1 MKRLVLIDGHA
12 IIHRAYHAL
21 PVMTLPNGKQVH
33 AVYGFI
39 SMLFRIIE
47 QLKPTH
53 LAVAFDLPGVTFRQE
68 LYLAYQ
74 SHRPQT
80 EDGLIGQFQIVRD
93 VTSIANIPVCI
104 AEGFEA
110 DDVIGTISCQYTGNS
125 KRYKGRDKVD
135 EVVIVTGDRDILQ
148 LVTDKI
154 KVFIPIKGLSEGRL
168 FGIKD
173 VEEYLGVKPSQ
184 VVDYKALV
192 GDSSDNYPGVP
203 GIGPKTALAL
213 LSKYGTFANTYKA
226 LSGHWVLGEKIKE
239 KLIQGHE
246 SGKLSKQLAQIE
258 INIPIKFE
266 VKEAIL
272 PDLKN
277 NEKFIKKLEELRF
290 KSLISR
296 IGVGNLVK
304 ISKKKDNG
312 QIGLL

>member
-21 PVMTLPNGKQVH
+21 PVMTLPNGEQVH

-53 LAVAFDLPGVTFRQE
+53 LAAAFDLPGVTFRQE

-80 EDGLIGQFQIVRD
+80 EEGLIGQFQIVRD
-93 VTSIANIPVCI
+93 VTSTANIPVCI

-110 DDVIGTISCQYTGNS
+110 DDVIGTICQYTVNS
-125 KRYKGRDKVD
+125 KQDKVD
-135 EVVIVTGDRDILQ
+135 EVIIVTGDRDILQ

-154 KVFIPIKGLSEGRL
+154 KVFIPTKGLSEGRL
-168 FGIKD
+168 FGEKD

-203 GIGPKTALAL
+203 GIGPKTALTL
-213 LSKYGTFANTYKA
+213 LSKYGTFANIYKA
-226 LSGHWVLGEKIKE
+226 LSGNWVLGEKIKE
-239 KLIQGHE
+239 KLTQGYE

-258 INIPIKFE
+258 INVPIKFE
-266 VKEAIL
+266 VKKAIL

-296 IGVGNLVK
+296 IEAGNLVK

-312 QIGLL
+312 QIDLL